1 MLNTWLARWQAWR
14 EARAVA
20 RRPIRDDL
28 WKRTLVRYPFLR
40 RRDPADQAALRRL
53 TSLFLDRKEFTALGG
68 LKLSDDVAVA
78 VAAQACLPVLRLGLA
93 AYGGFVSVVLHPDQV
108 LAQRIF
114 TDEDGVVHE
123 YEELLAGEAMLGGPV
138 TLSWRDV
145 RTAGQNTH
153 LGYNVVIHEFAHV
166 LDMLDGLADGQPPLP
181 RGLPAAEWQQVLH
194 TEYQAFVAQ
203 VEAGASETA
212 HAAETAGKAHT
223 AAVNDTVLD
232 PYGAESVDEFFAVA
246 SEAFFVNPVAFRATY
261 PALHALF
268 ARFYRQDPA
277 QDMPPPRGRA

>member
-1 MLNTWLARWQAWR
+1 MLSTWLTRWQAWR

-40 RRDPADQAALRRL
+40 RRDPADQAELRRL

-68 LKLSDDVAVA
+68 LKLTDDVAVA

-108 LAQRIF
+108 LAQRSF

-123 YEELLAGEAMLGGPV
+123 YEELLAGEAMQDGPV

-166 LDMLDGLADGQPPLP
+166 LDMLDGVADGQPPLP
-181 RGLPAAEWQQVLH
+181 PSLLAAEWQQILQ
-194 TEYQAFVAQ
+194 TEYQAFASQ
-203 VEAGASETA
+203 VEAEAT
-212 HAAETAGKAHT
+212 
-223 AAVNDTVLD
+223 DTVLD

-246 SEAFFVNPVAFRATY
+246 SEAFFVNPVVFQAAH
-261 PALHALF
+261 PALHAVF

-277 QDMPPPRGRA
+277 QDMPVPRARP